1 MKVRFKKSEPGFWVS
16 GAAHVGLVAVGLVA
30 FSSADQF
37 PDAAEGIPIE
47 VISSD
52 QFSQIT
58 KGELSA
64 KEVTP
69 DAKPR
74 VDRVDEKPVER
85 EQAQD
90 KRDAPAPPTRPA
102 EMKTDDTPV
111 EVAAPPPPPPPRP
124 TPDLRREAQEAE
136 AKAAEA
142 RAAEARAQARER
154 AVAEAREREEVR
166 ERAEAAREAA
176 EARAKAAAAAKAKAE
191 AEAKAKSD
199 AEAKAVAEA
208 RAKAEAE
215 RRRVAEEKAK
225 ADANAKALA
234 QAKAKEEEAK
244 AQRQAQLAQKFNPGD
259 IKSLLQSKEANA
271 SQGSTGREVSRT
283 ASLGAPTGTSQKL
296 SMSQRDALMGLLREQ
311 IERCYQAPISAS
323 AGRVVQP
330 VIDIRLN
337 PDGTLSGDPR
347 ILRAGAGST
356 DRAVADAA
364 VRAVRRCAPFRVPAQ
379 FAPYYGDWKVLN
391 VEFELPQA

>member
-1 MKVRFKKSEPGFWVS
+1 VKVRFKKSEPGFWVS
-16 GAAHVGLVAVGLVA
+16 GAAHAGLVAVGLVA
-30 FSSADQF
+30 FSAADKF
-37 PDAAEGIPIE
+37 PDAAEGIPVE
-47 VISSD
+47 VISAD
-52 QFSQIT
+52 QLSQIT
-58 KGELSA
+58 KGERSA

-74 VDRVDEKPVER
+74 VDRVDEKQVER
-85 EQAQD
+85 EQA
-90 KRDAPAPPTRPA
+90 KAERDAPAPPTRPA
-102 EMKTDDTPV
+102 DMKTDDTPV
-111 EVAAPPPPPPPRP
+111 EVAAPPPPPPRP

-142 RAAEARAQARER
+142 RAQTRAL
-154 AVAEAREREEVR
+154 AEAREREEAQ

-176 EARAKAAAAAKAKAE
+176 EARAKAAAAAKAKAD
-191 AEAKAKSD
+191 AEAKAKAD
-199 AEAKAVAEA
+199 AEAKAVADA
-208 RAKAEAE
+208 KAKAEAE

-225 ADANAKALA
+225 ADAQAKALA

-323 AGRVVQP
+323 TGRVVQP

>member
-1 MKVRFKKSEPGFWVS
+1 MRFKKSEPGFWVS
-16 GAAHVGLVAVGLVA
+16 GVAHAGLVAVGLVA
-30 FSSADQF
+30 FSSADKF
-37 PDAAEGIPIE
+37 PDAAEGIPVE
-47 VISSD
+47 VISAD
-52 QFSQIT
+52 QLSQIT
-58 KGELSA
+58 KGERSA
-64 KEVTP
+64 KEVTQ
-69 DAKPR
+69 DTKPR
-74 VDRVDEKPVER
+74 VDRVDEKQVER
-85 EQAQD
+85 EQAED

-102 EMKTDDTPV
+102 EMKTDDKPV
-111 EVAAPPPPPPPRP
+111 EVAAPPPPPARP
-124 TPDLRREAQEAE
+124 TPDLRREAEAAERKAAE

-142 RAAEARAQARER
+142 KAAEEKAAAL
-154 AVAEAREREEVR
+154 AEAREREEAE
-166 ERAEAAREAA
+166 ERAEAARKAA

-191 AEAKAKSD
+191 AEAKAL
-199 AEAKAVAEA
+199 AEAKARE
-208 RAKAEAE
+208 EAE
-215 RRRVAEEKAK
+215 RRRVAEEKVK
-225 ADANAKALA
+225 ADAKAKALA

-347 ILRAGAGST
+347 IIRAGAGST

>member
-1 MKVRFKKSEPGFWVS
+1 MKLRFKKSEPGFWVS
-16 GAAHVGLVAVGLVA
+16 GAAHAGLVAVGLAA
-30 FSSADQF
+30 FSSADKF
-37 PDAAEGIPIE
+37 PDAAEGIPVE
-47 VISSD
+47 VISAE
-52 QFSQIT
+52 QLSQLT
-58 KGELSA
+58 KGERSA
-64 KEVTP
+64 KEVTQ
-69 DAKPR
+69 DTKPR
-74 VDRVDEKPVER
+74 VDRVDEQEVAR
-85 EQAQD
+85 EQADD

-102 EMKTDDTPV
+102 DMKTDDKPV
-111 EVAAPPPPPPPRP
+111 EVAAPPPPPARP
-124 TPDLRREAQEAE
+124 TPDLRRQAEEAERKAAE

-142 RAAEARAQARER
+142 RAAAQ
-154 AVAEAREREEVR
+154 AEAREREEAK
-166 ERAEAAREAA
+166 ERAEAARQAA
-176 EARAKAAAAAKAKAE
+176 EARAKAAAAKAE
-191 AEAKAKSD
+191 AEAKAR
-199 AEAKAVAEA
+199 AE
-208 RAKAEAE
+208 AEAE

-225 ADANAKALA
+225 ADARARALA

-271 SQGSTGREVSRT
+271 SQGSTGREVNRT

-347 ILRAGAGST
+347 VIRAGASST

-379 FAPYYGDWKVLN
+379 FAPYYADWKVLN

>member
-1 MKVRFKKSEPGFWVS
+1 MKVRFKKSEPGLWVS

-37 PDAAEGIPIE
+37 PDAAEGIPVE

-111 EVAAPPPPPPPRP
+111 EVAAPPPPPPRP
-124 TPDLRREAQEAE
+124 TPDLRREAQE
-136 AKAAEA
+136 
-142 RAAEARAQARER
+142 AEARAQARER